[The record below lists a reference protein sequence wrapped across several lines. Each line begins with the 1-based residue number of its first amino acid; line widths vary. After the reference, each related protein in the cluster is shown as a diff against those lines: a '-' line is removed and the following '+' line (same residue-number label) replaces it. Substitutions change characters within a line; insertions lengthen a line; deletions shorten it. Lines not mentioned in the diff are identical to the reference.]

1 MKILFPVSLPTLCEY
16 PCFPKD
22 AAIIQQVEL
31 QHHHA
36 PASEPAIFSKF
47 SPNLSRHMHKQP
59 TPIIVS
65 SLFLLLLLLVPSL
78 TLAQIDPVSPLQQRL
93 EHIYIDEPQQ
103 LGVEPLFAMGPLLDL
118 YRKNNFQLLWSE
130 QGKIVSLHKAVMA
143 AAEEGLDP
151 ADYHLDS
158 ITAALAETDEIIG
171 AKHTLDRDILFSDAL
186 ILLGEHI
193 LHGKVDRR
201 DVEEKEGLAAGPP
214 AEVDVDYYLNLIRTG
229 NIEQAMRERAP
240 QHPSYQ
246 SLKQGL
252 ARYTKRAE
260 QGELPTVPNGPS
272 LKPGMS
278 GQRVEALKKR
288 LVASGDLAAEKAD
301 GEFYDGALTSAVQSF
316 QSRHGL
322 EMDGLAGKNTIAAM
336 NVPIGE
342 RIEQIRA
349 NLERTRWTLH
359 DMPTSAVLVD
369 IAGFQVH
376 YRHNNELLWS
386 SKVMVGEPFNQT
398 PVFRSAITYL
408 VLNPTWTIPPGMLK
422 NETIPKILKDP
433 TYLNREN
440 LKVYD
445 LQGKLINP
453 GSIDWSRYLT
463 RGFPYVLR
471 QDAGPDNA
479 LGRIKFMFPNPFH
492 VYLHDT
498 PSKSLFGR
506 NSRAL
511 SHGCIRVQSPLEL
524 GRMILANDSGNT
536 VTDKRIDQILE
547 SGKTT
552 GISLKNPLPVFL
564 LYTTAKG
571 DADGGVSFSPDVY
584 GRDAAVIEA
593 LNRPPRPLLQ
603 KALVPDI
610 TAEPSEEIPAKGPEQ
625 PLHQPQSD
633 QTNGDTPAL

>member
-1 MKILFPVSLPTLCEY
+1 MY
-16 PCFPKD
+16 
-22 AAIIQQVEL
+22 
-31 QHHHA
+31 
-36 PASEPAIFSKF
+36 
-47 SPNLSRHMHKQP
+47 KQP
-59 TPIIVS
+59 TPFS
-65 SLFLLLLLLVPSL
+65 ANALFLALLLLVPSL
-78 TLAQIDPVSPLQQRL
+78 ALAQIDPVSPLQQRL

-103 LGVEPLFAMGPLLDL
+103 LGTEPLFTMGPLLDL
-118 YRKNNFQLLWSE
+118 YRKNDFQPLWSE
-130 QGKIVSLHKAVMA
+130 RGKIVSLHKAVMA

-158 ITAALAETDEIIG
+158 ITAALAETDETIG
-171 AKHTLDRDILFSDAL
+171 TEQPLDRDILFSDAL

-201 DVEEKEGLAAGPP
+201 DVEEKEGLAAGPST
-214 AEVDVDYYLNLIRTG
+214 EVDVDYYLGLIRSG
-229 NIEQAMRERAP
+229 NVEQAMRERAP

-246 SLKQGL
+246 LLKQGL
-252 ARYTKRAE
+252 ARYSKRAE
-260 QGELPTVPNGPS
+260 QGEMPTVPVGFS

-288 LVASGDLAAEKAD
+288 LVVSGDLAPELAAGKL
-301 GEFYDGALTSAVQSF
+301 YDGALTSAVQSF

-322 EMDGLAGKNTIAAM
+322 EMDGVAGKNTIAAM
-336 NVPIGE
+336 NVPIGD

-359 DMPTSAVLVD
+359 DMPASAVLVD
-369 IAGFQVH
+369 IADFQLH
-376 YRHNNELLWS
+376 YRHNGETLWS
-386 SKVMVGEPFNQT
+386 SRVMVGEPFNQT

-422 NETIPKILKDP
+422 NEIIPKILKDP
-433 TYLNREN
+433 GYLNREN

-445 LQGKLINP
+445 LQDNP
-453 GSIDWSRYLT
+453 VNPNTIDWSRYLT

-511 SHGCIRVQSPLEL
+511 SHGCIRVQSPLDL
-524 GRMILANDSGNT
+524 GRMILANDPGNS
-536 VTDKRIDQILE
+536 VTDKRFDLILE

-593 LNRPPRPLLQ
+593 LNLPPRPLLQ
-603 KALVPDI
+603 KALIPDPA
-610 TAEPSEEIPAKGPEQ
+610 TEPVEEISAEVPEQ
-625 PLHQPQSD
+625 PVSQPQSD
-633 QTNGDTPAL
+633 QTRSDTPAP